1 MHKPFVIPPESV
13 IFRIAMRLT
22 HPTSPVRSP
31 AAAPAARPRS
41 SRLGAA
47 VALVLGVVALAAS
60 IAGPAAAQSGE
71 PKLLGTFRDW
81 NAFMLEEPGGRV
93 CWMAAKPTKDE
104 GNYSRRGD
112 IFALVTHR
120 PYEKSLDVVSFVA
133 GYPHAE
139 GSEVTLQ
146 IGNSR
151 FDLFTEG
158 DTSWARDERADQ
170 EIVKAIRAGSK
181 MVVRGT
187 SSRGTRTT
195 DTYSLAGSSA
205 AYDAINKACDVT
217 GR

>member
-1 MHKPFVIPPESV
+1 
-13 IFRIAMRLT
+13 MRST
-22 HPTSPVRSP
+22 NRHSPAPSPSARRPVRVL
-31 AAAPAARPRS
+31 AA
-41 SRLGAA
+41 L
-47 VALVLGVVALAAS
+47 ALTAGLALAAS
-60 IAGPAAAQSGE
+60 AGPASAQSSE
-71 PKLLGTFRDW
+71 PKLIGTFRDW
-81 NAFMLEEPGGRV
+81 NAFVLDEPGGRV
-93 CWMAAKPTKDE
+93 CWMASKPTKDE

-133 GYPHAE
+133 GYPHAD
-139 GSEVTLQ
+139 GSEVTVQ

-151 FDLFTEG
+151 FELFTEG
-158 DTSWARDERADQ
+158 DTSWARDDKTDR
-170 EIVKAIRAGSK
+170 EIVQAIRAGSS

-205 AYDAINKACDVT
+205 AYDAINKACDVS